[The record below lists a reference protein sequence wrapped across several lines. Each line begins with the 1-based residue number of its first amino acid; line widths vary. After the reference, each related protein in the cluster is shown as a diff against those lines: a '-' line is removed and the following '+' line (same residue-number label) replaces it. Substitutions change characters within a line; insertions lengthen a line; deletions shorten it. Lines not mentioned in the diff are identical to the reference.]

1 MDFTKS
7 FSDFCSYMKL
17 ALATKFHYFILFAI
31 ICGIAITLILGRPDF
46 TIRALIYIV
55 PGILVTVL
63 LLRLYRKG
71 EKLPD
76 TLILI
81 QENRKFFQIIFVSL
95 FALSLL
101 SLYFSSYRPWYYFL
115 LITGLF
121 SVIFLQIF
129 NDRLKPSVIL
139 FEISCVMANLIF
151 GLQLKYPFYFGFTD
165 IIPHLYAS
173 KITLLSGH
181 IIPEDLSYG
190 YAWFPLYHIFIAAG
204 SDLLGI
210 DVRIAFILLT
220 SLAFIVLTWV
230 LYLLFNQITKNN
242 QTSLLIC
249 LFFSTTPVVILYS
262 TYVVT
267 RVMAFF
273 GFMFFLFLA
282 HKQIQTSKWR
292 SFYVL
297 TILFSLYLILVHQ
310 VSILQILVILILFLM
325 LEVIINDYFAIKT
338 RIIAFIIVT
347 FSSYWLFTSFFFTSI
362 IVETAE
368 STTISGLSRL
378 RSTVQLG
385 NEYSFLI
392 DNVSTAIIIF
402 FVILGAGYIFWA
414 YKSKYP
420 SVLGLFALIMCPLF
434 FPNPLLASNFA
445 MVILR
450 LDRFQL
456 LISPFF
462 AFVIAIG
469 LLFTLN
475 TFHQNK
481 YTRKIAIVICLLIFS
496 YLCFS
501 ALTASN
507 ASDSKD
513 LSSENRAY
521 FSESEMNAFNFIP
534 QFVEYNATISSDRF
548 ASRIFDHHFFSETK
562 ALDLPSYYSYGS
574 LTSTDPFTFR
584 DGFFLLRNQELKDTG
599 LEFESSNYLD
609 QFEPTPDILEKFS
622 QMTFSSQKIYDNQ
635 KVSVLSNL
643 V

>member
-7 FSDFCSYMKL
+7 FSDFCSYLKL
-17 ALATKFHYFILFAI
+17 ALATKFYYLIIFAI
-31 ICGIAITLILGRPDF
+31 TFGIALTLIMGRPDF
-46 TIRALIYIV
+46 TIRAFIYII

-76 TLILI
+76 VLILI
-81 QENRKFFQIIFVSL
+81 RSKRIFFQITYVSL

-101 SLYFSSYRPWYYFL
+101 ALYFSSYRPWYYFL
-115 LITGLF
+115 FITGLF

-165 IIPHLYAS
+165 IIPHLYFS
-173 KITLLSGH
+173 RITLLSGH

-190 YAWFPLYHIFIAAG
+190 YAWFPLYHIFIAVG
-204 SDLLGI
+204 TDLLGI
-210 DVRIAFILLT
+210 DVTLAFILLT
-220 SLAFIVLTWV
+220 SLAFIVLLWV
-230 LYLLFNQITKNN
+230 IYLLFNQITKNS
-242 QTSLLIC
+242 QISLLIC
-249 LFFSTTPVVILYS
+249 LFFSTTPIVIVYS

-273 GFMFFLFLA
+273 GLIFFLFLA

-310 VSILQILVILILFLM
+310 VSILQILVILILFLL

-347 FSSYWLFTSFFFTSI
+347 FSTYWIFTSFFFTSI
-362 IVETAE
+362 IVETAD

-378 RSTVQLG
+378 RSTVQFG

-392 DNVSTAIIIF
+392 DNISTAIIIF

-434 FPNPLLASNFA
+434 FPNPLLASSFA
-445 MVILR
+445 TVILR

-456 LISPFF
+456 LLSPFF
-462 AFVIAIG
+462 AFVIAMG
-469 LLFTLN
+469 LLFTLH
-475 TFHQNK
+475 TFHQTK
-481 YTRKIAIVICLLIFS
+481 YTRKIAIVLCLLIFS

-501 ALTASN
+501 ALTKN
-507 ASDSKD
+507 NVSDSKD
-513 LSSENRAY
+513 LSSENREY
-521 FSESEMNAFNFIP
+521 FTESEMNAFNFIP
-534 QFVEYNATISSDRF
+534 QFVEYNASISSDRF
-548 ASRIFDHHFFSETK
+548 TSRIFERRFFSKTK
-562 ALDLPSYYSYGS
+562 ALDLPSYYGYGS
-574 LTSTDPFTFR
+574 LYSIDPFTFR
-584 DGFFLLRNQELKDTG
+584 DGFFILRNQELKETG
-599 LEFESSNYLD
+599 LQFESSNYLD
-609 QFEPTPDILEKFS
+609 LFEPTPDVLEKFS

-635 KVSVLSNL
+635 KVSVLSNF